1 LLGNLFLP
9 PLFSLESECMGFKLE
24 ISIIGMSSWLVN
36 CYDGHFIGPV
46 IWQPYDILDFFFW
59 VGGGHLIGFRPFVEA
74 CIDVDEKAEALKYI
88 PKLADPR
95 ERAEVIRPC
104 VFFSPPFLSA
114 FLVTFAQCP
123 IFDFCRHML
132 GLAWQRKLLMLLLRQ
147 KMVNCLVDWNWVLH
161 RIQQLHQYLTPYVIV
176 CPSKASHRDL

>member
-1 LLGNLFLP
+1 
-9 PLFSLESECMGFKLE
+9 
-24 ISIIGMSSWLVN
+24 
-36 CYDGHFIGPV
+36 
-46 IWQPYDILDFFFW
+46 
-59 VGGGHLIGFRPFVEA
+59 VEA

-95 ERAEVIRPC
+95 ERAEVIRSC
-104 VFFSPPFLSA
+104 VFFSP

-147 KMVNCLVDWNWVLH
+147 KMVNCLVD
-161 RIQQLHQYLTPYVIV
+161 
-176 CPSKASHRDL
+176 